1 MAVAHGLKGSG
12 RWWWG
17 RTSAGGDGA
26 ARAGDDDEDG
36 GTPTRSHEGHMV
48 RVVGGVICM

>member
-1 MAVAHGLKGSG
+1 MEDDVGAHGLMGIG
-12 RWWWG
+12 RWWVGPIWWDLAS
-17 RTSAGGDGA
+17 TVDV
-26 ARAGDDDEDG
+26 EEG